1 MFGSS
6 LTSFGGAGFGSIYP
20 LRSCVKICCGHREI
34 CRMEN
39 DVVLIM
45 DENTPKKNK
54 GRNSQSG
61 LSEDQLVD
69 PDLACNQVVPFGVY
83 RWQDVNLYA
92 LYRRLPDL
100 LENWTVNR

>member
-1 MFGSS
+1 
-6 LTSFGGAGFGSIYP
+6 
-20 LRSCVKICCGHREI
+20 
-34 CRMEN
+34 MEN

-45 DENTPKKNK
+45 DEDTPNKNK